1 MSRITVVQD
10 GVCLKSDKE
19 LIRSSLFSRTRQL
32 ERVIER
38 QKHVLTELELKEL
51 IDEKDRT
58 FALVERYNKY

>member
-10 GVCLKSDKE
+10 GVSLKDDKQ
-19 LIRSSLFSRTRQL
+19 LIRAALFSRTRQL

-38 QKHVLTELELKEL
+38 QKHVLSELELKEL

-58 FALVERYNKY
+58 FALVERYSKY

>member
-10 GVCLKSDKE
+10 TVCLKSDKE
-19 LIRSSLFSRTRQL
+19 LIRSALFSRARQL

-38 QKHVLTELELKEL
+38 KSHVLAPNEMKVL

-58 FALVERYNKY
+58 FSLVEKYSKN